1 MRVAIT
7 GSAGTGK
14 ITVAKALA
22 ARADVAFV
30 ADGLRRR
37 IEDGLVL
44 GHLDRDQLK
53 DLFEELY
60 DEHQAELALAA
71 RMRGG
76 AVSDRCCLDFLVLW
90 LYHGLGDD
98 DSRTAGLAHR
108 AFRDLAEYGVVVVMP
123 WGVLPPV
130 DDGAP
135 AANPWP
141 QLHFHALFE
150 GMARDHI
157 EGRRLLRL
165 PRDILDA
172 TARVDWIHA
181 RVSGDR

>member
-1 MRVAIT
+1 MR
-7 GSAGTGK
+7 
-14 ITVAKALA
+14 L
-22 ARADVAFV
+22 
-30 ADGLRRR
+30 
-37 IEDGLVL
+37 
-44 GHLDRDQLK
+44 
-53 DLFEELY
+53 
-60 DEHQAELALAA
+60 
-71 RMRGG
+71 
-76 AVSDRCCLDFLVLW
+76 
-90 LYHGLGDD
+90 
-98 DSRTAGLAHR
+98 
-108 AFRDLAEYGVVVVMP
+108 
-123 WGVLPPV
+123 V

>member
-1 MRVAIT
+1 MRVAIA

-14 ITVAKALA
+14 TTVAKALA

-44 GHLDRDQLK
+44 GRLDRAQLK

-76 AVSDRCCLDFLVLW
+76 AVSDRCCLDFLALW

-98 DSRTAGLAHR
+98 DARTAGLAHR
-108 AFRDLAEYGVVVVMP
+108 AFRDLAEYGAVVLMP
-123 WGVLPPV
+123 WGVLPLV
-130 DDGAP
+130 DDGVR
-135 AANPWP
+135 AANPWT

-172 TARVDWIHA
+172 AARVDWIDA
-181 RVSGDR
+181 RVAGDR

>member
-1 MRVAIT
+1 MALPTFTSATAACLRLLCYSRSKRPSLAVLFCHAI
-7 GSAGTGK
+7 
-14 ITVAKALA
+14 V
-22 ARADVAFV
+22 
-30 ADGLRRR
+30 
-37 IEDGLVL
+37 
-44 GHLDRDQLK
+44 
-53 DLFEELY
+53 
-60 DEHQAELALAA
+60 A

-98 DSRTAGLAHR
+98 DLRTAGLAHR
-108 AFRDLAEYGVVVVMP
+108 AFRDLAEYGAVVVMP
-123 WGVLPPV
+123 WGILPSV
-130 DDGAP
+130 DDDAP

-141 QLHFHALFE
+141 QLHFDALFE

-181 RVSGDR
+181 RVSGDS

>member
-14 ITVAKALA
+14 TTVAKALA

-37 IEDGLVL
+37 IEDGLVF
-44 GHLDRDQLK
+44 GRLDRDQLK

-60 DEHQAELALAA
+60 ESTSRIAAA

-76 AVSDRCCLDFLVLW
+76 AISDRCCLDFLVLW

-98 DSRTAGLAHR
+98 VSRTAGLAHR
-108 AFRDLAEYGVVVVMP
+108 AFRDLSEYGAVVVMP

-135 AANPWP
+135 AVNPWP

-157 EGRRLLRL
+157 EGRRILRL

>member
-14 ITVAKALA
+14 TTVAKALA

-44 GHLDRDQLK
+44 GRLDRDQLK

-60 DEHQAELALAA
+60 DEHQAELARAA

-76 AVSDRCCLDFLVLW
+76 AGSARGCVGLLVLW
-90 LYHGLGDD
+90 GYPGLGDD
-98 DSRTAGLAHR
+98 ASR
-108 AFRDLAEYGVVVVMP
+108 
-123 WGVLPPV
+123 
-130 DDGAP
+130 AP
-135 AANPWP
+135 GPAP
-141 QLHFHALFE
+141 
-150 GMARDHI
+150 
-157 EGRRLLRL
+157 
-165 PRDILDA
+165 
-172 TARVDWIHA
+172 
-181 RVSGDR
+181 

>member
-1 MRVAIT
+1 
-7 GSAGTGK
+7 
-14 ITVAKALA
+14 
-22 ARADVAFV
+22 
-30 ADGLRRR
+30 
-37 IEDGLVL
+37 
-44 GHLDRDQLK
+44 
-53 DLFEELY
+53 
-60 DEHQAELALAA
+60 
-71 RMRGG
+71 MRGG

-108 AFRDLAEYGVVVVMP
+108 AFRDLAEYCAVVVMP

>member
-14 ITVAKALA
+14 TTAAKALA
-22 ARADVAFV
+22 ARGEVVFV

-44 GHLDRDQLK
+44 GRLDRAQLK

-60 DEHQAELALAA
+60 DEHQAELALAG

-98 DSRTAGLAHR
+98 DTRTAGLAHR
-108 AFRDLAEYGVVVVMP
+108 AFRDLAEYDAVVLMP
-123 WGVLPPV
+123 WGVLPLV
-130 DDGAP
+130 DDGVR
-135 AANPWP
+135 AANPWT

-172 TARVDWIHA
+172 AARVDWIHA
-181 RVSGDR
+181 RVNGDR